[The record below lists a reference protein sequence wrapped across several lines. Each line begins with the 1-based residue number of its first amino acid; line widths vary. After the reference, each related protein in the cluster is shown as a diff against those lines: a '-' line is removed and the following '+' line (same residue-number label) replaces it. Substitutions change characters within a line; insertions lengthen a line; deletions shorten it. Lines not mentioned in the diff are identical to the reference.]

1 MMRIIRSELVRLKN
15 PNLILGGIGLMA
27 FFGLMSTAV
36 VFFTASSGSSALPN
50 TEDIT
55 SAMIETPDGMVAGL
69 RYFVGMLGVVAF
81 VVWAM
86 AATSDVSSGLIRLL
100 VQAEPNRLRLLAG
113 KVVALTLFTCVA
125 TLVTTAMVL
134 PIAPGL
140 ASGAGIST
148 AAWSLEPA
156 TIGAGYLQLTL
167 SVLLWGVVGLFVG
180 VVTRSAGISIAIG
193 IGYLMVFEGLMAMLL
208 ESASKWLPGA
218 TFAALAMGGTPDMAY
233 ATALFMSAAYA
244 GAALVAAALVFTRRD
259 ITA

>member
-140 ASGAGIST
+140 ASG
-148 AAWSLEPA
+148 P
-156 TIGAGYLQLTL
+156 AGYLQLTL

-218 TFAALAMGGTPDMAY
+218 TFAALAMGGTPNMAY